1 MGVRR
6 LSMLR
11 ASSFQ
16 GLSEGLRRSNGRSL
30 REASLQST
38 FADLVAESEA
48 SASFFCIGFLK
59 IVIISNSF
67 FIESDF

>member
-38 FADLVAESEA
+38 FADLVTESEA
-48 SASFFCIGFLK
+48 SASFFSVFLK